1 MSNNEHLVPLPL
13 IDLGEKA
20 MMENIAEHHRE
31 TYIQRLEA
39 AQAYIQRAIYRAKNM
54 PKKDFKK

>member
-1 MSNNEHLVPLPL
+1 MKDEHLVPLPI

-20 MMENIAEHHRE
+20 TMENLAEHHRE

-39 AQAYIQRAIYRAKNM
+39 TEAYIQRVLYRVKNL
-54 PKKDFKK
+54 PKKDRK